1 MCWVTVG
8 TVLAGQWSVWSAGT
22 GAEELQKEAGG
33 AGIQP
38 VNLASRSASDAAE
51 PCGLGEANVLGAV
64 PSSPVRCGNKTS
76 LGGSYGAIHIK
87 YVAENWAEN

>member
-22 GAEELQKEAGG
+22 GAEELQKEAE

-38 VNLASRSASDAAE
+38 VE
-51 PCGLGEANVLGAV
+51 PGLQGLLLQ
-64 PSSPVRCGNKTS
+64 S
-76 LGGSYGAIHIK
+76 LSH
-87 YVAENWAEN
+87 VA

>member
-22 GAEELQKEAGG
+22 GAEELQKEAG

-51 PCGLGEANVLGAV
+51 PCGLGEA
-64 PSSPVRCGNKTS
+64 
-76 LGGSYGAIHIK
+76 
-87 YVAENWAEN
+87 